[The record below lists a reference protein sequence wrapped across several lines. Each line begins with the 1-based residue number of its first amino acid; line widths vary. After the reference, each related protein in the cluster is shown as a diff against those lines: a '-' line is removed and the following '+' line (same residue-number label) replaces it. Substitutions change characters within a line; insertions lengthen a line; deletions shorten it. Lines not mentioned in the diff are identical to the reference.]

1 MQARQCL
8 TLQPPQVAVLP
19 DHPCLLRAADVDR
32 LMEVSGL
39 QDLFLPQALR
49 LSPVQPLQ
57 AWQPRP
63 SALWHLLASQTSPQP
78 VV

>member
-8 TLQPPQVAVLP
+8 TLLPPQVAVSP

-32 LMEVSGL
+32 LMGVCGL

-49 LSPVQPLQ
+49 LSPVQQLQ
-57 AWQPRP
+57 AWQPRS
-63 SALWHLLASQTSPQP
+63 SALWHLLASQASPQP